1 MGACKA
7 RIAAQEQK
15 QHEVRKSSVYC
26 DDPCDTVFF
35 HIPGNII
42 MLYLLAASL
51 IWAFSFGLIKGN
63 LAGVDPAFV
72 SFVRMGISFILFA
85 PFIRMRG
92 MTARLVLR
100 LLVTG
105 AVQYGFM
112 YLFYIRSY
120 QSLQAYQVAL
130 FTVFTPIYVVLI
142 DDAFEKR
149 FNPLFLFSAALAVA
163 GAAVISYREGALEPI
178 LAGFLGVQASNIC
191 FAFGQI
197 YYKKMMRPEQVS
209 EKQMFGIVYLGA
221 VVVTGAFAGAA
232 YEPAML
238 HISAKEA
245 LTLLYLGAIA
255 SGAAFFLWNVGARR
269 TDSGALAVFNNLKIP
284 LAVAVSILFFGEQG
298 DVPRLALGGGIIAAA
313 LALNEVLIRKG
324 MRNV

>member
-1 MGACKA
+1 
-7 RIAAQEQK
+7 
-15 QHEVRKSSVYC
+15 
-26 DDPCDTVFF
+26 
-35 HIPGNII
+35 

-63 LAGVDPAFV
+63 LAGVDPALV
-72 SFVRMGISFILFA
+72 SFARMGISFILFA
-85 PFIRMRG
+85 PFIRTRG
-92 MTARLVLR
+92 VSGGLLTR

-105 AVQYGFM
+105 AVQYGLM

-149 FNPLFLFSAALAVA
+149 FNPLFLLTAALAVA
-163 GAAVISYREGALEPI
+163 GAGVISYRDGALEPI
-178 LAGFLGVQASNIC
+178 LGGFLGVQASNIC

-197 YYKKMMRPEQVS
+197 YYKRIVKPEQAN
-209 EKQMFGIVYLGA
+209 EQHIFGIVYLGA
-221 VVVTGAFAGAA
+221 VVVTGVFAGAA
-232 YEPAML
+232 YEPSML

-245 LTLLYLGAIA
+245 MTLLYLGAIA
-255 SGAAFFLWNVGARR
+255 SGVAFFLWNVGARR

-298 DVPRLALGGGIIAAA
+298 DVPRLAVGGGIIAAA
-313 LALNEVLIRKG
+313 LALNEVLITKG
-324 MRNV
+324 MRNA